1 MKKGG
6 QNERRLLLGE
16 DRAVKHWKHA
26 ISILRLPNV
35 NYKSG
40 GLSGTRI
47 RAALPTELV
56 HQPGTMK
63 YSGSIR
69 RNNERL
75 LSRRQLAVSQEDW

>member
-16 DRAVKHWKHA
+16 DRALKHWKHA

-47 RAALPTELV
+47 RAALP
-56 HQPGTMK
+56 
-63 YSGSIR
+63 
-69 RNNERL
+69 
-75 LSRRQLAVSQEDW
+75 A